1 MVTLTT
7 PHLIKESIV
16 NMETNHNIVNTNISS
31 SNVYMGSSIMGGGT
45 EYKINLWYMNKRR
58 LQMLL

>member
-16 NMETNHNIVNTNISS
+16 NMETNHNIINTNISS
-31 SNVYMGSSIMGGGT
+31 SNVYMGSGIMGGGT
-45 EYKINLWYMNKRR
+45 R
-58 LQMLL
+58 